1 MHENTRKSF
10 YIFLSMVLG
19 VLLFLMLQRAAFLVA
34 FLVGVDVSSLSA
46 QALSVVT
53 TAIAVVFGAWY
64 GIWLGLVWYVAIYE
78 ERTTSSLF
86 GWIKRS
92 SSSRRT
98 ASDDSWEIDDLVSL
112 EKVTVGKSSPKL
124 RFFEENTIRFGGA
137 NSQEE
142 EPKRSVPVMAKAK
155 TASKRA
161 PRKSAPRKS
170 VS

>member
-1 MHENTRKSF
+1 
-10 YIFLSMVLG
+10 
-19 VLLFLMLQRAAFLVA
+19 MLQRAAFLVA